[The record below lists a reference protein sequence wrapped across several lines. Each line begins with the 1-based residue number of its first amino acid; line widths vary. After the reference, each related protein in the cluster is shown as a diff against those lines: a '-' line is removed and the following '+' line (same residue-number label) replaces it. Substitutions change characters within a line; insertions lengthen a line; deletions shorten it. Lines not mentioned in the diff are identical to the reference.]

1 MVEKAPLSYQQN
13 GDLEMK
19 QTVEFTPYHP
29 QVFRW
34 HRGAVKACDTILAWL
49 QNFSRR
55 YIKILRTPVG
65 VGKSWLQLH
74 LWHLFVGEI
83 SVPNTIDEAD
93 NFQSYLEK
101 VRSRYGAFW
110 LIVVAPMPIEGDF
123 EEKKKYAFRK
133 RPKGVLW
140 VSKEHPEKDPN
151 WLDGLTR
158 FLAEEFGLWVSR
170 GVENEALFIQN
181 LTKVLREREKPLV
194 LMVDGLDELS
204 YDALAQFER
213 LVLVPFLASRVPL
226 LLSLR
231 EGRVPIWRR
240 DELRKAGEILLG
252 KPGEEEVSKFIEG
265 LSEEDG
271 KRIITYTARVP
282 FLLDVAAQCKT
293 KYFGQK
299 SWSQIWQ
306 NDEVLQ
312 AWRTCL
318 KWSWLR
324 RAFGPL
330 LKVTN
335 GEEVLEWKT
344 YYREREQV
352 PLSAWLQILE
362 MVVEKVEAREFEP
375 AEITFPKIQDPWS
388 VVHLLQER
396 GLLRWTHSEGWVLD
410 EGLVAV
416 LG

>member
-1 MVEKAPLSYQQN
+1 M
-13 GDLEMK
+13 
-19 QTVEFTPYHP
+19 
-29 QVFRW
+29 
-34 HRGAVKACDTILAWL
+34 
-49 QNFSRR
+49 
-55 YIKILRTPVG
+55 
-65 VGKSWLQLH
+65 
-74 LWHLFVGEI
+74 
-83 SVPNTIDEAD
+83 
-93 NFQSYLEK
+93 
-101 VRSRYGAFW
+101 
-110 LIVVAPMPIEGDF
+110 
-123 EEKKKYAFRK
+123 
-133 RPKGVLW
+133 
-140 VSKEHPEKDPN
+140 
-151 WLDGLTR
+151 
-158 FLAEEFGLWVSR
+158 
-170 GVENEALFIQN
+170 
-181 LTKVLREREKPLV
+181 
-194 LMVDGLDELS
+194 
-204 YDALAQFER
+204 
-213 LVLVPFLASRVPL
+213 PL

-240 DELRKAGEILLG
+240 DELRRAGEILLG
-252 KPGEEEVSKFIEG
+252 KPKEEEVSKFIEG
-265 LSEEDG
+265 LSEEDR
-271 KRIITYTARVP
+271 KRVITYTASAP

-344 YYREREQV
+344 YYRERKQV

-375 AEITFPKIQDPWS
+375 TEITSPKIQDPWS

-410 EGLVAV
+410 EGMKAV
-416 LG
+416 FRKADSNAKRATSQATPEEAPAQTSNKRAKFQHGSRSTPGYDMAGIRTAQFGKA